1 METLNK
7 EVSNGT
13 LGMSEKGRPKSKK
26 VAKFEL
32 TPNAITVLERRYL
45 KKNDKGRVIETPE
58 DMFRRVSKNIASA
71 DAKYDKN
78 ADVKKVEA
86 EFYDVMIKLEFLP
99 NSPTLFNAGRELQE
113 LSACFVLPIGDSME
127 SIFDAIKN
135 TALIHKSGGGTGF
148 SFSKIRPKND
158 VVKSTKGIS
167 SGPISFM
174 TVFDAATETIKQGGT
189 RRGANMA
196 ILRVDHPDIMEF
208 ITCKEDNDK
217 LNNFNISVGLTEEFM
232 KAVSNNKEFDL
243 VSPRTKDIVESL
255 NAKKVFDRIAEMA
268 WKNGEP
274 GIVFLDRLNR
284 DNPTPKVGEIES
296 TNPCI
301 AGDTWIHTQNGP
313 FQAINLVGEP
323 FRARVN
329 GQDFKTGKDGVF
341 KTAYKPV
348 LRLRTREGYQ
358 LRLTEDHPVRFVS
371 RLSRERAEVEWRK
384 AGDLKKGD
392 FLLLNDHRQN
402 SDWIGVHNW
411 NEGYLVGL
419 LVGDG
424 TLKKDKA
431 IISVW
436 EDGNEKGVM
445 ECAERAAKTLP
456 HRSDFHGWTKVKG
469 RKEHRMALGHL
480 RKFVI
485 ELGMSPGN
493 KSITPT
499 IEMSSSEFYKGFL
512 RGFFDADG
520 SVQGSRNK
528 GISIRLSQSDLQ
540 RLEVVQRMLLRLGIV
555 TTLYKNRNPGKE
567 TILPDGKGGHSKY
580 RTKPQHELVISNENL
595 KRFNDLIGFSHTVKA
610 NKLGRMLNE
619 YKRKLNRERFIVR
632 VESISMENKEDVF
645 DVQVPGINIF
655 DANGIQV
662 HNCGEQP
669 LLPYESCNLGSI
681 NLSRMIS
688 HDEIDWDKLERTVG
702 TAVHFLDNVITMNKF
717 PLDKIK
723 EMTEANRKIGLG
735 VMGFADTL
743 IMLGIPYNSNEG
755 IEMAEKIM
763 SFISEK
769 ARRTSTALAKSR
781 GPFPNFEES
790 IFNVPGQEILRNAT
804 TTTIAPTGSIGII
817 AGCSSGIEPLFAIS
831 YIRANV
837 LNDEELVEVNPLFEK
852 MAKEMGFYSKELMMK
867 IAKKGSVQGMD
878 EVPEDIQRIF
888 VTAHDITPEW
898 HIRMQAAFQK
908 YVDNAVS
915 KTVNFPNNATTK
927 DIKKVYVLAYEL
939 GCKGVTVYRD
949 GSRDKQVLNIGEI
962 KGKTQTAIKPRPR
975 PMVTQGTTRRVET
988 GCGKL
993 YVTINEDDQGLF
1005 EIFAQMGKS
1014 GGCAMSQ
1021 SEAVSRLISMALRAG
1036 VDTEAILKQLRG
1048 IRCPSPLLAKGGVVL
1063 SCPDA
1068 IAQAI
1073 ERHIKKKRD
1082 LGEEDIMEEATTLDN
1097 FIQEREGSNVVGV
1110 CPDCGGPLIF
1120 EEGCSKCLNRSCG
1133 YTKCG

>member
-1 METLNK
+1 
-7 EVSNGT
+7 
-13 LGMSEKGRPKSKK
+13 
-26 VAKFEL
+26 
-32 TPNAITVLERRYL
+32 
-45 KKNDKGRVIETPE
+45 
-58 DMFRRVSKNIASA
+58 
-71 DAKYDKN
+71 
-78 ADVKKVEA
+78 
-86 EFYDVMIKLEFLP
+86 
-99 NSPTLFNAGRELQE
+99 
-113 LSACFVLPIGDSME
+113 
-127 SIFDAIKN
+127 
-135 TALIHKSGGGTGF
+135 
-148 SFSKIRPKND
+148 
-158 VVKSTKGIS
+158 
-167 SGPISFM
+167 
-174 TVFDAATETIKQGGT
+174 
-189 RRGANMA
+189 
-196 ILRVDHPDIMEF
+196 
-208 ITCKEDNDK
+208 
-217 LNNFNISVGLTEEFM
+217 
-232 KAVSNNKEFDL
+232 
-243 VSPRTKDIVESL
+243 
-255 NAKKVFDRIAEMA
+255 
-268 WKNGEP
+268 
-274 GIVFLDRLNR
+274 
-284 DNPTPKVGEIES
+284 
-296 TNPCI
+296 
-301 AGDTWIHTQNGP
+301 
-313 FQAINLVGEP
+313 
-323 FRARVN
+323 
-329 GQDFKTGKDGVF
+329 
-341 KTAYKPV
+341 
-348 LRLRTREGYQ
+348 
-358 LRLTEDHPVRFVS
+358 
-371 RLSRERAEVEWRK
+371 
-384 AGDLKKGD
+384 
-392 FLLLNDHRQN
+392 
-402 SDWIGVHNW
+402 
-411 NEGYLVGL
+411 
-419 LVGDG
+419 
-424 TLKKDKA
+424 
-431 IISVW
+431 
-436 EDGNEKGVM
+436 
-445 ECAERAAKTLP
+445 
-456 HRSDFHGWTKVKG
+456 
-469 RKEHRMALGHL
+469 
-480 RKFVI
+480 
-485 ELGMSPGN
+485 
-493 KSITPT
+493 
-499 IEMSSSEFYKGFL
+499 
-512 RGFFDADG
+512 
-520 SVQGSRNK
+520 
-528 GISIRLSQSDLQ
+528 
-540 RLEVVQRMLLRLGIV
+540 
-555 TTLYKNRNPGKE
+555 
-567 TILPDGKGGHSKY
+567 
-580 RTKPQHELVISNENL
+580 
-595 KRFNDLIGFSHTVKA
+595 
-610 NKLGRMLNE
+610 
-619 YKRKLNRERFIVR
+619 
-632 VESISMENKEDVF
+632 
-645 DVQVPGINIF
+645 
-655 DANGIQV
+655 
-662 HNCGEQP
+662 
-669 LLPYESCNLGSI
+669 
-681 NLSRMIS
+681 
-688 HDEIDWDKLERTVG
+688 
-702 TAVHFLDNVITMNKF
+702 MNKF